1 MASKTVW
8 NLKKRITLRAWSS
21 VDRCFAGVLRLDPAM
36 TLCDLMDE
44 QAQRDVV
51 DEVMLQIG
59 RQDSENALMRAVTHA
74 IQQEGEI

>member
-21 VDRCFAGVLRLDPAM
+21 VDRCFADVLRLDPAM
-36 TLCDLMDE
+36 TVCDIMDE

-51 DEVMLQIG
+51 DEVILQIG
-59 RQDSENALMRAVTHA
+59 RQDSENALMRAISNAVSRGST
-74 IQQEGEI
+74 